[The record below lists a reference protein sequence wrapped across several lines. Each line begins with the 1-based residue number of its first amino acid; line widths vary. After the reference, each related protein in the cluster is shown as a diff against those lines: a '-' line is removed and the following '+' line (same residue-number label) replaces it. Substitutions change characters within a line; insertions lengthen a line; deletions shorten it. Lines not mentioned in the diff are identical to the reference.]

1 MSFTAL
7 IDYIT
12 KRYMS
17 IGIQCVLTFLTF
29 IVIRYKYRRNSTFLE
44 LKKSTRKRLLDMFN
58 PIPIIVKREDPFIF
72 KNIKANFSNFDVFNL
87 GSRYKKEIKETILEY
102 GVGTCGPRG
111 FYGTL
116 DLHLDLENKLAELFH
131 KDAAILYSNYFTC
144 IQSVIP
150 SFCKSRNNVFV
161 DVSVSEAIKRGLVL
175 SRSKIHTFTSLD
187 DLEVQLKENF
197 TDQYVIC
204 EKMGMNTGK
213 ILNLEKLIEL
223 KKKYGFRIILDESYS
238 IPFMY
243 QVPEE
248 RELYESVELI
258 VGSLS
263 HGYPANGAFCLGCK
277 EAIDFE
283 RLAGCSY
290 VFSASLPAY
299 ISKVATCMISE
310 QIDYSI
316 IRAKIALAFTF
327 ISKIITSRSSPIVL
341 IETTE
346 VSEKIRKLKES
357 GYVVGRNGDYIRIC
371 INEKTREDDL
381 KMIGEIIK
389 SA

>member
-58 PIPIIVKREDPFIF
+58 PIPIIAKREDPFIF

-213 ILNLEKLIEL
+213 ILNLEKLIE
-223 KKKYGFRIILDESYS
+223 
-238 IPFMY
+238 
-243 QVPEE
+243 
-248 RELYESVELI
+248 
-258 VGSLS
+258 
-263 HGYPANGAFCLGCK
+263 
-277 EAIDFE
+277 
-283 RLAGCSY
+283 
-290 VFSASLPAY
+290 
-299 ISKVATCMISE
+299 
-310 QIDYSI
+310 
-316 IRAKIALAFTF
+316 
-327 ISKIITSRSSPIVL
+327 
-341 IETTE
+341 
-346 VSEKIRKLKES
+346 
-357 GYVVGRNGDYIRIC
+357 
-371 INEKTREDDL
+371 
-381 KMIGEIIK
+381 
-389 SA
+389 